1 MMRFFGGG
9 LLNLPA
15 VRLDGEFVYLRP
27 PTVRD
32 WSAWAELRAL
42 SRDFLTPWEPAWPP
56 DCLSRTTFI
65 RRLRRQASEWRDDAG
80 YSFVTCEKETDLLV
94 GGLGLGNIRRG
105 VAQVATLGYWIGQ
118 PYARRGYT
126 GAAVRLAL
134 NFAFNHLTLHRVE
147 ASCLPGNQA
156 SRGLLQKLGFTCEGL
171 GSGYLRINGTWRDHL
186 LFALLSDNWRG

>member
-1 MMRFFGGG
+1 MRFFGGG

-134 NFAFNHLTLHRVE
+134 NFAFNHLTLRRVE

-171 GSGYLRINGTWRDHL
+171 GRGYLRINGTWRDHL

>member
-1 MMRFFGGG
+1 MRFFGGG

-171 GSGYLRINGTWRDHL
+171 GRGYLRINGTWRDHL

>member
-1 MMRFFGGG
+1 

-171 GSGYLRINGTWRDHL
+171 GRGYLRINGTWRDHL